1 MAKNTTDIKDLYKR
15 RGAQKRIRQLVIFLL
30 LAVAVYFIYEVTI
43 GENEFTLK
51 NTVSNF
57 FDSVGGSSQFPVETQ
72 GSKVIALKSTK
83 NSLVFLDESSLYVY
97 SLAGKNRQTISH
109 GYYKPALETNASRI
123 LIYDA
128 GGTNAVISSENKE
141 LFTYKFDQ
149 KILTAKL
156 GDKNY
161 AVFITDSEKASEQG
175 FVYNE
180 NNELIYNWFNEK
192 PVTAFAFSEADNT
205 MAVAAVETA
214 EGELL
219 SKVSIHKFYSDKV
232 DAVLSFSGELVL
244 DIQCLGA
251 DNNFYVVTDKNV
263 HRITTG
269 GLKTA
274 TYSFGGEALWAFSTS
289 GQNCLAV
296 ALGNYTDRRVLNVYR
311 LDLDL
316 NVKGPVAVR
325 EHLVELKS
333 DNKNIYILT
342 ENILYKYDS
351 DMTLADIYETPDAR
365 SAQAV
370 GKTIYYASA
379 GKLDTAQVGE

>member
-1 MAKNTTDIKDLYKR
+1 MAKNTTNIKDLYKR
-15 RGAQKRIRQLVIFLL
+15 RSAQKRFKQLVVLVFL
-30 LAVAVYFIYEVTI
+30 AAAVYFIYEVTL
-43 GENEFTLK
+43 GENEFALKTTLK
-51 NTVSNF
+51 NYMEAI
-57 FDSVGGSSQFPVETQ
+57 GGNSQFPVETQ
-72 GSKVIALKSTK
+72 GSKVVSLKSTK
-83 NSLVFLDESSLYVY
+83 GSVVLLDEANLYVY
-97 SLAGKNRQTISH
+97 SLTGQSRQQLDH
-109 GYYKPALETNASRI
+109 GYYKPAVETNSSRI

-128 GGTNAVISSENKE
+128 GGTGAVITSENKE
-141 LFTYKFDQ
+141 LFKYKFDQ
-149 KILTAKL
+149 KIVMAKL

-161 AVFITDSEKASEQG
+161 AVFITDSERASKEG
-175 FVYNE
+175 YVYND
-180 NNELIYNWFNEK
+180 NNELIYQWLNEK
-192 PVTAFAFSEADNT
+192 PVTAFAFSDADNT

-214 EGELL
+214 GGELL

-232 DAVLSFSGELVL
+232 EAVLTFPGELVL
-244 DIQCLGA
+244 DVQCLGA
-251 DNNFYVVTDKNV
+251 DNSFYVITDKNV

-274 TYSFGGEALWAFSTS
+274 TYSFGGETLWAFSTS

-333 DNKNIYILT
+333 DSKNIYILT

-351 DMTLADIYETPDAR
+351 AMALTDVYETPDAR